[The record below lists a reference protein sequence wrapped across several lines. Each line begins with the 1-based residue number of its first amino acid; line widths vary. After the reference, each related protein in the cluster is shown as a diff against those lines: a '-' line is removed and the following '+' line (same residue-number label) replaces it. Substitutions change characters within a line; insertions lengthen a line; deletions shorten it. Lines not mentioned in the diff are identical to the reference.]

1 MDNGQVDHAE
11 RLALN
16 NLDKWNDVTGV
27 VTQHSGYYYELQSVI
42 TDAVHYGIQMALTG
56 KVRLDI
62 DGNII
67 KE

>member
-1 MDNGQVDHAE
+1 MDKGQVDHAE

-27 VTQHSGYYYELQSVI
+27 VPQHSGYYYELQSVI